1 MSNQDH
7 PEKFS
12 GKQDLAMDSDTSE
25 HVEHGF
31 NRRDFLMAGAA
42 AGVAAAGLGMN
53 TASAASTPPPEAG
66 GKLRTN
72 SKTGIRTAIITDTQ
86 LNIGPFLAEEFARRK
101 YNLVIAD
108 VKKGL
113 PDKLR
118 KLGAADV
125 VVVPGLEQDGPNNE
139 GVPGAIQK
147 VVDAAVDKFGGYDS
161 VFIRTAWHG
170 GKHFLDE
177 TVENMQSSYEQN
189 CMAVFYALRA
199 VLPPLV
205 KGGGGQVVVQT
216 SATGE
221 KPHPGVMSYS
231 VMRAAA
237 NMMCRCAA
245 LDVADKNVT
254 VNAVGTNFMN
264 YPGFKHT
271 TGADKDPKIMEDML
285 AKIPMGRLGE
295 TREAAHFTMA
305 LLDGY
310 NMYTTGDFFPVAG
323 GFNNAGM

>member
-1 MSNQDH
+1 MS
-7 PEKFS
+7 
-12 GKQDLAMDSDTSE
+12 SDNNE
-25 HVEHGF
+25 HDM
-31 NRRDFLMAGAA
+31 NRRDFVMAGI
-42 AGVAAAGLGMN
+42 AGVAAAGIGMS
-53 TASAASTPPPEAG
+53 TASAAPTPPPEAG

-86 LNIGPFLAEEFARRK
+86 LNIGPFLAEEFARRN

-108 VKKGL
+108 VQKGL

-118 KLGAADV
+118 KLGAAEV
-125 VVVPGLEQDGPNNE
+125 VVVPGIEQEAPNDE
-139 GVPGAIQK
+139 GRPGAIQK
-147 VVDAAVDKFGGYDS
+147 VVDAAMDRFGGYDS

-170 GKHFLDE
+170 GKNTFEE
-177 TVENMQSSYEQN
+177 TAENMQLSYEQN
-189 CMAVFYALRA
+189 CLAVMYALQA
-199 VLPPLV
+199 VVPPME
-205 KGGGGQVVVQT
+205 KAGGGQVVVQT

-221 KPHPGVMSYS
+221 KPHPGLMAYS

-245 LDVADKNVT
+245 LTVADKNVCI
-254 VNAVGTNFMN
+254 NAVGTNFMN

-271 TGADKDPKIMEDML
+271 LGADKDPKIMEAL
-285 AKIPMGRLGE
+285 LEEIPVGRLGE
-295 TREAAHFTMA
+295 TREAAHFCMA